1 MEKINQWTTLIA
13 NIGVIIGIVVLAYQ
27 INENTRQMKDAS
39 LQQHDKMVGS
49 WRMNMYSNQDLA
61 ELWSVGSVGIG
72 KFDEFE
78 NLRYTHLVIDFLQR
92 HRTSFVAAKSAEH
105 HAQMQMT
112 VATVARTIS
121 QSNGVRGV
129 WEQAGRSI
137 SQTIEPEFVLAVDR

>member
-39 LQQHDKMVGS
+39 LQQHDEMVGS

-78 NLRYTHLVIDFLQR
+78 NLRYTHLVIDFL
-92 HRTSFVAAKSAEH
+92 
-105 HAQMQMT
+105 
-112 VATVARTIS
+112 
-121 QSNGVRGV
+121 
-129 WEQAGRSI
+129 
-137 SQTIEPEFVLAVDR
+137 